1 MVPQQGCTCDFHVL
15 FQFLLTASLLFS
27 ISNLHFDMYA
37 VKMNEIKCKT
47 HSNVSILAL
56 EFMLYRESEIAV

>member
-1 MVPQQGCTCDFHVL
+1 
-15 FQFLLTASLLFS
+15 
-27 ISNLHFDMYA
+27 MYA